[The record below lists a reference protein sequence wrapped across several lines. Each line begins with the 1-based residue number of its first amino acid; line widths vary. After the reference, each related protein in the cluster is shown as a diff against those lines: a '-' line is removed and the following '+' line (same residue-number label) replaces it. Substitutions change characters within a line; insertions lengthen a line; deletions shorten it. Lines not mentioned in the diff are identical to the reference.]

1 MVVPF
6 EEPIAIRRDVAAQMN
21 HYVSEYCK
29 ALRDF
34 KEMQYQY
41 RYETPTPQ
49 ESLFMAKRANDFN
62 SAALKLVELVLENV
76 IDPNFD

>member
-6 EEPIAIRRDVAAQMN
+6 NGVITISRDVAAQMN
-21 HYVSEYCK
+21 HCVSEYCK

-34 KEMQYQY
+34 KEMQYRY

-49 ESLFMAKRANDFN
+49 ESLFMAKRANDCN
-62 SAALKLVELVLENV
+62 SAALHLVELVLKNV